1 MTASH
6 DSAQEVAVARAA
18 EEFHTEIAADL
29 RASGATMAEIHSGLA
44 FVDAQLREID
54 ANLARLQKRHRRLDV
69 LVMLSMCVLM
79 LIAWTVIAR

>member
-1 MTASH
+1 MAKATKAKASTA
-6 DSAQEVAVARAA
+6 D
-18 EEFHTEIAADL
+18 ADL
-29 RASGATMAEIHSGLA
+29 
-44 FVDAQLREID
+44 DAQLREID